1 MCRSGSHGY
10 NPSFSA
16 RYQTL
21 SVKFGLA
28 LDFWSTTKPLHQL
41 LDDYAGLLEIAEGY
55 GFDSVWAGEQGR
67 LSSQPGHVPSP
78 LLVLASLARST
89 HLRLG
94 TGVTLLMLWHPLRL
108 AHDVAVLDQISAGRF
123 TLGAGVG
130 NAEAMRRY
138 GIPTDGIASR
148 MDEALRL
155 LKSLWSGA
163 EYFKGEYFTVEGRLC
178 PPPVQP
184 GGPPIWIGG
193 RIGRSVQRAAEL
205 GDGWYGATQHPFD
218 LIKKQSLRYREL
230 LSQQGRDPA
239 SATVVI
245 NRTAFLAETDE
256 QARRESKPYVTE
268 LLDSYS
274 RLGLIRDSQG
284 VPLQPSPDLL
294 ETVGDTMYFVGG
306 PESCLKSVRKYHQ
319 QAGVSQINFRVSMAD
334 LPLEWAKRT
343 VTLLGEEV
351 LPRIDTD

>member
-1 MCRSGSHGY
+1 M
-10 NPSFSA
+10 
-16 RYQTL
+16 

-28 LDFWSTTKPLHQL
+28 LDFWSATKPIHQL
-41 LDDYAGLLEIAEGY
+41 LDDYTELLEIAEGY

-67 LSSQPGHVPSP
+67 LSSRPGHVPSP
-78 LLVLASLARST
+78 LLVLAALAGRT
-89 HLRLG
+89 QMRLG

-130 NAEAMRRY
+130 NAEAMKRY
-138 GIPTDGIASR
+138 GLPTDGIASR

-163 EYFKGEYFTVEGRLC
+163 EEFKGDYFTVAGRLC

-184 GGPPIWIGG
+184 GGPPIWVGG
-193 RIGRSVQRAAEL
+193 RVGRSVQRAAEF
-205 GDGWYGATQHPFD
+205 GDGWYGATQHSFD
-218 LIKKQSLRYREL
+218 LVKKQSLRYREL
-230 LSQQGRDPA
+230 LSQQGRDPD

-256 QARRESKPYVTE
+256 KAKRESKPYVTE

-274 RLGLIRDSQG
+274 RLGLIRDNQG
-284 VPLQPSPDLL
+284 VPLKPSPDLL
-294 ETVGDTMYFVGG
+294 ESVGDTMYFVGG
-306 PESCLKSVRKYHQ
+306 PESCLESVRKYHQ

-351 LPRIDTD
+351 LTRINTD